1 MSDAQNVR
9 SDALTTSTDVAECPG
24 CGNQFVVR
32 YTINQRGCND
42 CGLTWTVVT
51 AEDEAE
57 SKERERPRERITADE
72 DMIGAERIRHIGRH
86 QQRW

>member
-1 MSDAQNVR
+1 MNDAQNAQ
-9 SDALTTSTDVAECPG
+9 SNALTTSTDVTECPG

-51 AEDEAE
+51 AEDEADA
-57 SKERERPRERITADE
+57 KERERPREQVIE
-72 DMIGAERIRHIGRH
+72 GEGAGARNIGRF